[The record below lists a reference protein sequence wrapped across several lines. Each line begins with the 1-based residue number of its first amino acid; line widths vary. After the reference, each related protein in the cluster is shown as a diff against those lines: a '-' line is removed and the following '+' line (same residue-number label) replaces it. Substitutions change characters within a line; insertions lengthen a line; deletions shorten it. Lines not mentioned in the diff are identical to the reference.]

1 MRRYCLASTI
11 GLVATVALT
20 FGAVAQEDLR
30 VCLNEGIPL
39 YSVRNDK
46 GGNGFDVRV
55 AEAVAKRLGRPLVI
69 QWFETK
75 LEADSSLTVEANTLL
90 SDGRCELVGGYPLI
104 KGNLGKPQVAAAK
117 MADFAGAK
125 ANDRRRRV
133 ALGELVPS
141 RPYHRAPLA
150 IIVNAG
156 VTKPVNGLA
165 DLEGLRI
172 AVEGSTLA
180 DAILMGFKDGR
191 LVKDITHLVPGREA
205 PLPRLEAGEFEAT
218 LINLR
223 RFDAY
228 RAQHPATRLKA
239 TGDYHRVGANMG
251 FVSLATKAELI
262 DSVNKAIAE
271 MAGNGELKLLAE
283 ASGLTYVAPR
293 EPFVAENTT
302 IADLN
307 EK

>member
-1 MRRYCLASTI
+1 VPFLALASA
-11 GLVATVALT
+11 AT
-20 FGAVAQEDLR
+20 GQETLR
-30 VCLNEGIPL
+30 VCLDENVPL
-39 YSVRNDK
+39 YSVRK
-46 GGNGFDVRV
+46 GKEGTGFDVKV
-55 AEAVAKRLGRPLVI
+55 AEAVAKRVDRRLVI

-75 LEADSSLTVEANTLL
+75 LEADSSLTIDANTLL
-90 SDGRCELVGGYPLI
+90 SDGRCELVAGYPLI
-104 KGNLGKPQVAAAK
+104 KGNLGKPRTQAAR

-125 ANDRRRRV
+125 ADDRRRRV
-133 ALGELVPS
+133 ALGELVAT
-141 RPYHRAPLA
+141 RPYHRSPLTVVVAPSV
-150 IIVNAG
+150 I
-156 VTKPVNGLA
+156 KPINDLT
-165 DLEGLRI
+165 DLEGLKV
-172 AVEGSTLA
+172 AVEASTLA

-191 LVKDITHLVPGREA
+191 LVKDISHLAPGRED

-239 TGDYHRVGANMG
+239 TGYYHRVGANMG

-271 MAGNGELKLLAE
+271 MVGNGELKPLAE